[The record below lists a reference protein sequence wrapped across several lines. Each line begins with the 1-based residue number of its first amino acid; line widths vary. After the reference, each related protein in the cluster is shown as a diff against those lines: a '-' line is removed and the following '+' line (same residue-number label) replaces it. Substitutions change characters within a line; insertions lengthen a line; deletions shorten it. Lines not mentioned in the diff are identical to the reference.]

1 MPSAWPRVSPD
12 DIALLQYTGA
22 TTGTPKA
29 AALSHANLTA
39 AVSSYRIWANGQRA
53 ADTPPDRVLTVL
65 PLFHI
70 YGLTSVMLRH
80 LASGNELLLRA
91 RFDVEAVLHDIEVNR
106 VTTFPGCPHHVDRL
120 GQLIRASSSATC
132 PRCQRR
138 CARLG
143 RRCRCRSM

>member
-1 MPSAWPRVSPD
+1 MPSTWHDVSPD

-29 AALSHANLTA
+29 AALTHGNLTA
-39 AVSSYRIWANGQRA
+39 AVASYRIWTRGQRR

-80 LASGNELLLRA
+80 LANGNELLLRS
-91 RFDVEAVLHDIEVNR
+91 RFDVEEVLHDIEVNR
-106 VTTFPGCPHHVDRL
+106 VTSFP
-120 GQLIRASSSATC
+120 Q
-132 PRCQRR
+132 
-138 CARLG
+138 ARWT
-143 RRCRCRSM
+143 RP